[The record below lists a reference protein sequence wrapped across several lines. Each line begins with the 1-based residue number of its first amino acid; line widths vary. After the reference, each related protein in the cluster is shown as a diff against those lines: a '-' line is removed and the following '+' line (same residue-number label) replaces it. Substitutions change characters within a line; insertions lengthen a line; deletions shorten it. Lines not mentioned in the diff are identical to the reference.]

1 MKARGLIDGAVLGP
15 ETLKAIGEAF
25 DQAWAQIA
33 GNFGDNPLEV
43 ENARLRLAEAMLS
56 IATEDSTDVAALKD
70 GALQAMAMDYRSG
83 IRPGYPTRPRRPGR
97 FEAARSAPRFLPSAV
112 LSSA

>member
-1 MKARGLIDGAVLGP
+1 MKLRRLIDGAAFGP

-33 GNFGDNPLEV
+33 ANFGDSPSQV

-56 IATEDSTDVAALKD
+56 IASEGSKDVAALKD

-83 IRPGYPTRPRRPGR
+83 IRPTIRNPN
-97 FEAARSAPRFLPSAV
+97 
-112 LSSA
+112 